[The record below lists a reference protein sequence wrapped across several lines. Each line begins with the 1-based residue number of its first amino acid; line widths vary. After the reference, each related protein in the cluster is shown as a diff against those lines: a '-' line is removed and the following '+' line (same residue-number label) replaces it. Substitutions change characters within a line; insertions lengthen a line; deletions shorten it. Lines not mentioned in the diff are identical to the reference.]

1 VVLEKVEAYDMRILK
16 TEGDFRTKAIAGTHT
31 VLIALDCDEARRH
44 GLMGFAF
51 KREAVGAENAGPKWL
66 RSLKV
71 FKSIV
76 PNPKQTEQ
84 KRFSTWEH
92 PIQSFLWV
100 ITPLCPTHSTNSRLC
115 RYTETRAI

>member
-1 VVLEKVEAYDMRILK
+1 MSTWRGAWCLEKISEGLRYAHTQ
-16 TEGDFRTKAIAGTHT
+16 TEGDFRAKAIAGTHT

-51 KREAVGAENAGPKWL
+51 KRETVGAENAGPKWL
-66 RSLKV
+66 RCLKV

-84 KRFSTWEH
+84 KRFSTWERPH
-92 PIQSFLWV
+92 
-100 ITPLCPTHSTNSRLC
+100 
-115 RYTETRAI
+115 TELLVE